1 MTAFDVMIVQLKTI
15 FCLTDDE
22 EKRMGRLENTLV
34 EKRTLKAVH
43 GFHNKYAGGQIDP
56 FVGVVYCN
64 YLYQVSHLA
73 YKNGW
78 KSIADKVYALNKMLH
93 GVDLF
98 YEVELLEIWSCEH
111 PVGTVMGRA
120 VYGNRFF
127 FYQGCTVGGSR
138 HDGKL
143 YYPVIGE
150 DVVMYS
156 NSKVLG
162 RCRIG
167 NRVVFAAN
175 SYVID
180 QDIPDNSIVFGQK
193 PNLVIKTNGG
203 IK

>member
-1 MTAFDVMIVQLKTI
+1 MTALNVMITQLKTI

-22 EKRMGRLENTLV
+22 EKRMRQREIVLAEN
-34 EKRTLKAVH
+34 RTLKAVH
-43 GFHNKYAGGQIDP
+43 GFNNKYAREWVDP

-64 YLYQVSHLA
+64 YLYQVGHMA
-73 YKNGW
+73 YKKGW
-78 KSIADKVYALNKMLH
+78 NSIADKVYALNKMLH

-98 YEVELLEIWSCEH
+98 YVVELPEIWSCEH

-143 YYPVIGE
+143 YYPVIGD
-150 DVVMYS
+150 DVLMYS
-156 NSKVLG
+156 NSKILG
-162 RCRIG
+162 RCTIG
-167 NRVVFAAN
+167 NHVIFAAN

-180 QDIPDNSIVFGQK
+180 QDIPENSIVFGQK
-193 PNLVIKTNGG
+193 PNLVIKTMGE
-203 IK
+203 